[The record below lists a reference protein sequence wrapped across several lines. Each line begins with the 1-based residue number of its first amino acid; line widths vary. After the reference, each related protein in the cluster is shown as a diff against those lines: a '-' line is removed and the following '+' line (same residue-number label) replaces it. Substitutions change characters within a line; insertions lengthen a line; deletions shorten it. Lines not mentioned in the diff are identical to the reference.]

1 MVQTKEG
8 AKKAME
14 AIRAKYGDD
23 FHKNIGSI
31 GGKKGAADG
40 TIKGFAL
47 MTPEK
52 RKAAGAL
59 GGKKSRKNNANK

>member
-14 AIRAKYGDD
+14 AIRAKYGED
-23 FHKNIGSI
+23 FHKNIGSK
-31 GGKKGAADG
+31 GGKKGSADG

-59 GGKKSRKNNANK
+59 GGKKSRRNNVNK